1 MIMTD
6 NVWMYVFKDAFTYAQ
21 RREHTH
27 TNATL
32 FHAPIDAHE
41 CTETY
46 SEMEG
51 RMDRLAAKQLQLTY
65 W

>member
-1 MIMTD
+1 MDVCII
-6 NVWMYVFKDAFTYAQ
+6 Q
-21 RREHTH
+21 RCIYIRPETRTHTH

-46 SEMEG
+46 SEMDG
-51 RMDRLAAKQLQLTY
+51 RMDRLAAKQV
-65 W
+65 